1 MKLFVKDGDGEYA
14 EITAKNENA
23 NVQSLN
29 FTMEYGSFQTTF
41 FATLEL
47 KAGKTY
53 TLKLQARRNLHIE
66 YVDFCYSGE
75 CSVELTV
82 KE

>member
-1 MKLFVKDGDGEYA
+1 MKLFIKDGDGEYA
-14 EITAKNENA
+14 EIGAGGKNA

-29 FTMEYGSFQTTF
+29 FTKAYGAFQTIYF
-41 FATLEL
+41 GTLEL

-66 YVDFCYSGE
+66 YVDFCYLGE